1 MKRFINSALIAGL
14 AATVLSLS
22 PAAAWAHD
30 EPTGFSPAS
39 GSTVSAGIIDVGV
52 SFGEDILQVADNAG
66 IAIQVD
72 GPAGTDSANLPVS
85 CVSVEG
91 GNMKAQVEVV
101 AAGTYTVTW
110 RSVSSD
116 GHANSGGFDFNV
128 TNDNGYTST
137 NGIVD
142 CSEAKIATPLIAP
155 NPNAS
160 ESAVAISAQAST
172 PDPFVQNL
180 PFLIFG
186 ILLIVAGSVAGPLV
200 SRAREKRAKDKA
212 LAKELREE
220 MEREGL

>member
-1 MKRFINSALIAGL
+1 MFSALIAGL

-30 EPTGFSPAS
+30 EVAGTTPTAGT
-39 GSTVSAGIIDVGV
+39 TVSAGVIDLGI
-52 SFGEDILQVADNAG
+52 SFGEDIMNVADNAG
-66 IAIQVD
+66 IAIQVT
-72 GPAGTDSANLPVS
+72 GPANAQDVGPVAVS
-85 CVSVEG
+85 CVDVAG
-91 GNMKAQVEVV
+91 ANMSAQAEIVLP
-101 AAGTYTVTW
+101 GTYTVTW
-110 RSVSSD
+110 RAVSSD
-116 GHANSGGFDFNV
+116 GHANSGSFDFNV
-128 TNDNGYTST
+128 TNDNSYTAT
-137 NGIVD
+137 NAIVD
-142 CSEAKIATPLIAP
+142 CSDAKIATPLIAP

-212 LAKELREE
+212 LAKEIREE